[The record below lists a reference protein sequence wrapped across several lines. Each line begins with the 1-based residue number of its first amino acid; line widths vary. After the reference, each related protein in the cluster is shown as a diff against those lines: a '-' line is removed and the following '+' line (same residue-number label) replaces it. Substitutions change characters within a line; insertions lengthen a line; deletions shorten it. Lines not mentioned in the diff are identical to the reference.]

1 MVLYL
6 QDMAKWHTRVVEEGI
21 AVCAKWPKVALDS
34 SIYLSAPGGPQWC
47 VCSCAPQP
55 TTPPCLLSRNSKLIV
70 SVLQC
75 GDIIPEAT
83 SVTELLPSRAEAR
96 SKPDFPVIVIEG
108 LDATG

>member
-1 MVLYL
+1 MV
-6 QDMAKWHTRVVEEGI
+6 KWHPHVVEEGMALYTSGPRWHLI
-21 AVCAKWPKVALDS
+21 IPLIYQCQVAHSGVCVHVHHSLRLPPAS
-34 SIYLSAPGGPQWC
+34 SHS
-47 VCSCAPQP
+47 
-55 TTPPCLLSRNSKLIV
+55 TKLIV

-83 SVTELLPSRAEAR
+83 SVMELLPSRVEAR

>member
-1 MVLYL
+1 MVCVFMCITVY
-6 QDMAKWHTRVVEEGI
+6 
-21 AVCAKWPKVALDS
+21 DS
-34 SIYLSAPGGPQWC
+34 
-47 VCSCAPQP
+47 
-55 TTPPCLLSRNSKLIV
+55 LLASSHSTKLIV

-83 SVTELLPSRAEAR
+83 SVMELLPSRVEAR